1 MKWKFT
7 MADENKNVSFL
18 YMNDLFKMTYFSQE
32 MFEGLLITLIGRDK
46 TEASLVRLHNLP

>member
-46 TEASLVRLHNLP
+46 IEASLVRLHNLP